1 MALTDKDI
9 KILTPHQY
17 DILTPQERQ
26 NKIVLNIDDKK
37 YIDYISNKFESSNSK
52 IIRKIQRDYGLGYQ
66 NFITIV
72 GRGQSGK
79 SVAGLNLL
87 IWRNQTIDIKQYIA
101 YSMIEYLNKN
111 TGNLKKYI
119 MLEEAQRVMRSHS
132 TAKLQE
138 IGNIFIDFFQ
148 TDPYLQ
154 NSTIITEPSI
164 RLLAILKSHITL
176 LFSAIARGVFN
187 IYVPRW
193 HINSNRILWKNTKE
207 RLYTYPLSQ
216 SLYNMYETLSY
227 ASKQDLLNEDKQTI
241 KTLLNTDNPFV

>member
-1 MALTDKDI
+1 MTLTDNDI
-9 KILTPHQY
+9 QVLTPHQY
-17 DILTPQERQ
+17 DILTPSERQ
-26 NKIVLNIDDKK
+26 HKIVLDIDDKK
-37 YIDYISNKFESSNSK
+37 YIEYISRKFEHSNSK
-52 IIRKIQRDYGLGYQ
+52 TIQKIQRDFGLGYQ
-66 NFITIV
+66 NFITII

-79 SVAGLNLL
+79 SVAGLNFL
-87 IWRNQTIDIKQYIA
+87 IWRNQTIDINRYIS
-101 YSMIEYLNKN
+101 YSMIDYLTKN
-111 TGNLKKYI
+111 TSNFKKYI

-164 RLLAILKSHITL
+164 RLLSILKSHITL
-176 LFSAIARGVFN
+176 LLSAIARGVFN

-193 HINSNRILWKNTKE
+193 HINSSRILWKNTKE

-216 SLYNMYETLSY
+216 NLYETYEKLSY
-227 ASKQDLLNEDKQTI
+227 TSKQKLLNDDKQTI
-241 KTLLNTDNPFV
+241 KTLLDLDNPFI